1 MERDQALKFM
11 HDLLRLMTQKNGS
24 DLFITANFPPAIKVD
39 GKITPVSN
47 QTLTPQHT
55 SELARAIMNDRQAAE
70 FETTKE
76 CNFAISP
83 SGIGRFRVN
92 ALMQQGRVAVVCRTI
107 KLEIPT
113 LDDLGL
119 PTVLKDIAMT
129 KRGLVIFV
137 GGTGTGKTTSLAA
150 LVDHRNKNSHG
161 HIITVEDPI
170 EFIHEHKGCIVTQ
183 REIGVDTDSWE
194 AALKNILRQA
204 PDVILMGEI
213 RDRETMDHA
222 IAFAET
228 GHLCLATLHANSTNQ
243 AIDRIINFFPEERRH
258 QLLMD
263 LSLNLRSLISQ
274 RLLPKKDGKGRVAA
288 IEILLNSPL
297 IADLIFKG
305 EVHEIKEIMKKSRE
319 LGMQTF
325 DQALFDHFEAGRI
338 TYEDALRNADS
349 LNDLRLQIK
358 LYGKESKDRDLN
370 SGIGHLEV
378 VT

>member
-11 HDLLRLMTQKNGS
+11 HDLLRLMSQKNGS

-39 GKITPVSN
+39 GKITPVSS
-47 QTLTPQHT
+47 QLLTAQHT
-55 SELARAIMNDRQAAE
+55 AELARSIMNDRQAAE
-70 FETTKE
+70 FETSKE

-92 ALMQQGRVAVVCRTI
+92 ALLQQGRVAVVCRKINLTV
-107 KLEIPT
+107 PT
-113 LDDLGL
+113 LNDLEM

-150 LVDHRNKNSHG
+150 LVDHRNKNSYG

-170 EFIHEHKGCIVTQ
+170 EFIHEHKNCIITQ

-194 AALKNILRQA
+194 AALKNTMRQA

-213 RDRETMDHA
+213 RDRLTMDLA

-263 LSLNLRSLISQ
+263 LSLNLRAMISQ
-274 RLLPKKDGKGRVAA
+274 RLLAKKDGKGRVAA
-288 IEILLNSPL
+288 IEIMLNSPL
-297 IADLIFKG
+297 ISDLIFKG
-305 EVHEIKEIMKKSRE
+305 EVVEIKEIMKRSRE

-325 DQALFDHFEAGRI
+325 DQALFDLYEANRI
-338 TYEDALRNADS
+338 SYEDALRNADS
-349 LNDLRLQIK
+349 VNDLRLQIK
-358 LYGKESKDRDLN
+358 LHGKDAKDRDLN

-378 VT
+378 V